1 MNVVLIILFI
11 SVFNVNTYRRENEE
25 DFIDIGVR
33 LTGDNRDY
41 LVADLIAE
49 EKDIINAGHVS
60 IISKSKKWRKGSF
73 LCAGDVK

>member
-1 MNVVLIILFI
+1 MYMKLLLVLILC
-11 SVFNVNTYRRENEE
+11 NVNAYKQENDD

-49 EKDIINAGHVS
+49 EKDIFNAGAVS
-60 IISKSKKWRKGSF
+60 LNEF
-73 LCAGDVK
+73 